1 MSIPLPYADQFECR
15 NETLEVYASD
25 RRGLVQYQFNNF
37 GYRNNIDYEDTAQNV
52 GVYIGSSITAG
63 IGIDWPKAFAS
74 SSSHA
79 LGVNCYHFAQGCTGV
94 DNREILRMLQGVKQS
109 AINAKYY
116 VIQFIQ
122 LNRQYDSNTGQ
133 TTHCHNHSE
142 NIDKFLTV
150 FDQVQNLLTND
161 HWCFLGCDEQQH
173 ALPDSV
179 TKHPRCV
186 TWNPQFIDLAGV
198 GGHPGE
204 KWHKMINQAV
214 VNKLRNFE
222 LFANQL

>member
-1 MSIPLPYADQFECR
+1 M
-15 NETLEVYASD
+15 
-25 RRGLVQYQFNNF
+25 
-37 GYRNNIDYEDTAQNV
+37 
-52 GVYIGSSITAG
+52 IG
-63 IGIDWPKAFAS
+63 
-74 SSSHA
+74 
-79 LGVNCYHFAQGCTGV
+79 
-94 DNREILRMLQGVKQS
+94 
-109 AINAKYY
+109 
-116 VIQFIQ
+116 
-122 LNRQYDSNTGQ
+122 
-133 TTHCHNHSE
+133 
-142 NIDKFLTV
+142 KFLTV

-161 HWCFLGCDEQQH
+161 YWCFLGCDEQQH